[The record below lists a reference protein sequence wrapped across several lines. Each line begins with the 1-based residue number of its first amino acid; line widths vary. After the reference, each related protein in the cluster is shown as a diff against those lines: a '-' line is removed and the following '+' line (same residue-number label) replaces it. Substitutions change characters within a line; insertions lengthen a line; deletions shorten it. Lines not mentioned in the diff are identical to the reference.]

1 MPSEGKTAIQIR
13 IRTDY
18 VNDRRVYFLHANSE
32 DHPQCDSLKTLIDY
46 YRQNPIAPKIGKLG
60 SPVPVPPQHE
70 NEPWFFSPE
79 NLARELTR
87 EMAEEA
93 LLSPEVPDGAFLVR
107 QKAHDDFAISFRLER
122 VPGRDWQRNKESTG
136 SWFMIRNN

>member
-1 MPSEGKTAIQIR
+1 MVIYGPSRVVKCEK
-13 IRTDY
+13 RTFGWF
-18 VNDRRVYFLHANSE
+18 RRG
-32 DHPQCDSLKTLIDY
+32 HP
-46 YRQNPIAPKIGKLG
+46 KLG

-122 VPGRDWQRNKESTG
+122 VPGRDWQRNKK
-136 SWFMIRNN
+136 IN